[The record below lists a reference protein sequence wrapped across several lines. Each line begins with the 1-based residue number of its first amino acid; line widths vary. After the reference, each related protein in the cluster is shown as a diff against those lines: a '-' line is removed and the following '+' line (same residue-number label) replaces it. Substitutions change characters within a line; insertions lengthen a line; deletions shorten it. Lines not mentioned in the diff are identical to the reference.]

1 MARILHPEFRD
12 EQDDSMYPFEDT
24 ATLATE
30 ISDAQIFSD
39 TFIDAAIYP
48 IGGLVGA
55 KLTRIVIGT
64 GRIATLYVGDDED
77 AERASGTV
85 DFLTPG
91 DTIVLQD
98 SYERPAGMLLSDANR
113 LSIFQSWAPG
123 DYQFSGATFVASVV
137 TPLPAVGVRGFLTVD
152 EDTGD
157 IRLFHGDTWIVGE
170 NGAVVRKEAGTIRV
184 DFVGDPLFRR
194 RLCIKNDGTSF
205 FTTPNFL
212 KTINGYG
219 PNDVGNFN
227 LSAGE
232 HAALDTVLRIAPLEN
247 GIKITAI
254 GKTLETARV
263 TRA

>member
-24 ATLATE
+24 ASLATE

-55 KLTRIVIGT
+55 RLTKIVIGT
-64 GRIATLYVGDDED
+64 GRVATVYVGDDGDE
-77 AERASGTV
+77 ARASGTV

-98 SYERPAGMLLSDANR
+98 SYERPAGMLLSDPTR

-123 DYQFSGATFVASVV
+123 EYEFPSATFVASVV
-137 TPLPAVGVRGFLTVD
+137 TPMPAVGVRGFLTED
-152 EDTGD
+152 EDTD
-157 IRLFHGDTWIVGE
+157 TTRLFHGDAWIVGE
-170 NGAVVRKEAGTIRV
+170 NGAVVRKEEGTIRV

-194 RLCIKNDGTSF
+194 RLCVRNDGTSF
-205 FTTPNFL
+205 FNTPNFL

-219 PNDVGNFN
+219 PDEVGNFN

-254 GKTLETARV
+254 GKPLETARIAR
-263 TRA
+263 T